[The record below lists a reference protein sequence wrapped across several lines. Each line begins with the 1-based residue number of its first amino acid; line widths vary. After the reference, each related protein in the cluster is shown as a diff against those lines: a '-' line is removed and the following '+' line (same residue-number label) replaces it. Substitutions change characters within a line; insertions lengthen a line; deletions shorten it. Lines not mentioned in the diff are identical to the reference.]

1 MGSFIKKVL
10 RPLGLKAVASGQIPE
25 GAGKL
30 VKKAQVQP
38 DENGNVAVP
47 AIRLGRFKFGGG
59 IATKMNGDTS
69 ASSTISA
76 VDRSFKKHKR
86 NNIFGN

>member
-47 AIRLGRFKFGGG
+47 AIRLGRFNFGGG
-59 IATKMNGDTS
+59 VAKKMNGDTS
-69 ASSTISA
+69 APASNPWK
-76 VDRSFKKHKR
+76 DGSFKKIKR